1 MVYYLSFFSLC
12 TICVHVVKKARRIR
26 LIIRVFGVYVVKIL
40 RRNNARYPRF
50 WNTSLKNSGV
60 LDSLSAFL
68 GFTSS
73 KYYGAITHA
82 IRVLRLLSFQFT

>member
-26 LIIRVFGVYVVKIL
+26 LIIRVL
-40 RRNNARYPRF
+40 R
-50 WNTSLKNSGV
+50 G
-60 LDSLSAFL
+60 
-68 GFTSS
+68 TSS

-82 IRVLRLLSFQFT
+82 IRVFGIHRLKIAAHLTHYPRFWGLRRQKSTAHLTHYPRFTKNIPLSS